1 MSIYKK
7 HKCSLLLPLLLLI
20 IVDIIAFFQIT
31 DDVVIFAISTTSEL
45 LIFILTMGL
54 TYYYIFKNWSNIVGY
69 LRWTKSKI
77 RGDK

>member
-7 HKCSLLLPLLLLI
+7 YKCSLLLPLLLLI
-20 IVDIIAFFQIT
+20 IVDVIAFFQIT
-31 DDVVIFAISTTSEL
+31 DDIVIFAFSTTSEL

-54 TYYYIFKNWSNIVGY
+54 TYYYIFKNWNNIVGY
-69 LRWTKSKI
+69 IRWTKSKI